1 MNTQKN
7 RFHPKWITMC
17 FVLIL
22 VAGILAGCEK
32 KSDATYTAPTV
43 DVSFLEGQTKLDKTI
58 DRANELANGVQAY
71 YDNSDRYNYIIENQ
85 TLQMTHNLSDKILV
99 TSLQNRQGDEYL
111 SETMDSYVVYDGETY
126 YASQCPS
133 SARINTTRLGYY
145 YYSAYVRDIVFG
157 SEIPVHLEK
166 AYHTYSDRMHQA
178 FRIVPSAEDAKLSAF
193 GFETTIA
200 KDTIKAAEILADGKT
215 YTKVEKDM
223 KLDNVEYVGFDIKG
237 AGVVGFIFAGQDTKV
252 ELTSTGEAV
261 ILKQFVTLEGVI
273 PENEVIFANRLYVD
287 ETHDFKGLQK
297 ANTEEQTPLTDKNIT
312 VDEAVDEA
320 QFVGYNHM
328 TGAYDFE
335 LDGHGFSQAYYFEPQ
350 KKFYEH
356 ITVKDAPDDRTIFLR
371 VHTPNPLEGAA
382 LLDEGEKLLP
392 VPLQCGKNF
401 GHEKEEPIYN
411 PKDLIYGETYMP
423 LVLEKDEEYQFSI
436 INAYK
441 YWGNY
446 DLKQLSS
453 IDYFIS
459 YYHLSTGVTETNCI
473 APYFAESADGA
484 FGFPWFIPDFRGASG
499 DFWGDVELKRGDPQ
513 YNSVGTVYSPTNN
526 QGFTMGNY
534 LSSDIKYAG
543 LTYADLDYSY
553 VSDDGKFKYTMRHFE
568 LPQNDESRTY
578 YSIDFEILEDCTL
591 DQTQFSIIAADG
603 RNGIY
608 SNAAYLDEN
617 GEHQEIVIEKALNQQ
632 KIYPLNKG
640 GSYFAFYSL
649 PDGLEKETGN
659 FGLIVKDYSITVDGK
674 KSDVGLAFLNDFRRN
689 THWGPMNYGSL
700 TLSETTAFKKGDTIH
715 VDLILLP
722 FGLVG
727 QDDCRNVVN
736 VYQDSVVNAIQ
747 VEAQVGNI
755 VEDTYLPTVISKDNV
770 AEFTLTGGL
779 AENEEGVNYAVKVQG
794 FDKLANPKV
803 YEKVN
808 DEWIE
813 YKYATEIGYDGY
825 GVQIEDNKLSYS
837 FVFTQTPAGRT
848 FKVVAE

>member
-1 MNTQKN
+1 MN
-7 RFHPKWITMC
+7 
-17 FVLIL
+17 IL
-22 VAGILAGCEK
+22 KIKRYTLLLLPGLLAFAFAGCEK
-32 KSDATYTAPTV
+32 KSEGTYVAPTV
-43 DVSFLEGQTKLDKTI
+43 DVSYLEGQTKLDKTI

-71 YDNSDRYNYIIENQ
+71 YDNGDRYNYIIENQ
-85 TLQMTHNLSDKILV
+85 NLQMIHNLSDKILV
-99 TSLQNRQGDEYL
+99 TSLKNRQGDEYL
-111 SETMDSYVVYDGETY
+111 SETMDSYVVYDGQTY
-126 YASQCPS
+126 YASQSPT
-133 SARINTTRLGYY
+133 SARVNTTRLGYY

-157 SEIPVHLEK
+157 SDIPVYLEK

-178 FRIVPSAEDAKLSAF
+178 FRIVPSAEDAQVSEF

-200 KDTIKAAEILADGKT
+200 QDTIKSMEILADGKT
-215 YTKVEKDM
+215 YTKIEKDIN
-223 KLDNVEYVGFDIKG
+223 LDEVEYIGFDIKN
-237 AGVVGFIFAGQDTKV
+237 AGVVGFIFAGQGTKV
-252 ELTSTGEAV
+252 TLSSTDEAV
-261 ILKQFVTLEGVI
+261 VLKQFVTLEGVT
-273 PENEVIFANRLYVD
+273 PEQEVVFANRLYVD
-287 ETHDFKGLQK
+287 EAHGFEGLQK
-297 ANTEEQTPLTDKNIT
+297 ANVEEQNPLTDKNISVDES
-312 VDEAVDEA
+312 VDEAM
-320 QFVGYNHM
+320 FVGYNHM

-335 LDGHGFSQAYYFEPQ
+335 LDGNGFSQAYYFEPE

-356 ITVKDAPDDRTIFLR
+356 ITVKDVPDDRTIFLR
-371 VHTPNPLEGAA
+371 VHTANPLEGAA
-382 LLDEGEKLLP
+382 LLDEDEKLLP

-423 LVLEKDEEYQFSI
+423 LVLEKDQDYKFSI
-436 INAYK
+436 INVYK
-441 YWGNY
+441 LWGDY

-473 APYFAESADGA
+473 APYFAESADGS

-499 DFWGDVELKRGDPQ
+499 NFWGNVELKRGDPQ

-534 LSSDIKYAG
+534 LSSDIKYSG

-553 VSDDGKFKYTMRHFE
+553 VSDDGNFKYTMRHFE

-578 YSIDFEILEDCTL
+578 YSIDFEILQDCTL
-591 DQTQFSIIAADG
+591 DNTQFSIIAADG

-617 GEHQEIVIEKALNQQ
+617 GKHQEMVIKKALNQM
-632 KIYPLNKG
+632 KIYPLNEG
-640 GSYFAFYSL
+640 CSYFAFYGL
-649 PDGLEKETGN
+649 PDELDKETGN

-689 THWGPMNYGSL
+689 THWGPVNYGSL
-700 TLSETTAFKKGDTIH
+700 TLSKTTEFKKGDTIH

-727 QDDCRNVVN
+727 QDDCQNVVN
-736 VYQDSVVNAIQ
+736 VYQDSVVNAIKT
-747 VEAQVGNI
+747 EAQVGKV
-755 VEDTYLPTVISKDNV
+755 VEDTYLPTVMSKDNV

-779 AENEEGVNYAVKVQG
+779 ADNGEGVNYAVKVQG
-794 FDKLANPKV
+794 FDKLTNPKV

-808 DEWIE
+808 GEWMPYE
-813 YKYATEIGYDGY
+813 YATELGYDGY

-837 FVFTQTPAGRT
+837 FVFTQAKEGRT